1 MEYYAVMGMV
11 AACLIAVFGLSVNLK
26 KKLKEEEKPL
36 QELNINITKLTMAID
51 SMRENDIIRDKRIEK
66 HGNEIDDLKRRA
78 TMNEARIVNLE
89 SWKNA
94 RRKGEKE

>member
-94 RRKGEKE
+94 GRKGEKE